1 VLRQLISLI
10 IVCALIRPA
19 LAAAIVDPLSVPNNP
34 YGIHITDAND
44 LQVAKDLINSQGG
57 SWGYVTLVIREDQ
70 RQHQKWQSLF
80 DTMREKKIIPIV
92 RLATRMQPDSWAAPT
107 SDQAGEWADF
117 LDSLNWVI
125 KNRYVILFN
134 EPNHAKEWGNRLA
147 PAEYATVS
155 RAFIEALKHK
165 SPDFFILPA
174 GFDAMAPNSANTM
187 EITRYFQLMHQAD
200 SEIFKRFDGWTSH
213 SYPNPHFNA
222 SPDAVGKTSLRG
234 YRWEVN
240 YLAKYGLKP
249 DSPVFITETG
259 WDANNLKPSRT
270 QTVSQKL
277 EAYWMAAFTGPFNH
291 RQVVAITP
299 FILRYPQPPFSG
311 FTWLDP
317 DTDDPLPHYRAIQN
331 LPKISGSPAQTHS
344 ARTETH
350 TLPEEL
356 IADSRYVFSVEFN
369 NTGQSIWT
377 PSEFELTINY
387 PPEFDADIIDRIPF
401 TKPGQSAQ
409 VAYAFATP
417 VTPGS
422 YQLTLSLTHQGEPI
436 SEIITKTV
444 NVIPPPNVLV
454 KLKVW
459 YRRVSSGNDFTLLI
473 YDQGDVIKEFYPV
486 SVISGQAL
494 IENVKSLIPEK
505 EYRFVLVKPY
515 YLPRQTYAVL
525 DRGQTVIEFKR
536 LLPVDFNND
545 GRWSLAD
552 LWAAIKHPVN
562 TIRLIIP

>member
-1 VLRQLISLI
+1 VLLQLISFI
-10 IVCALIRPA
+10 IICAVMMPA
-19 LAAAIVDPLSVPNNP
+19 PAAAIVDPLSVPNNP

-44 LQVAKDLINSQGG
+44 LQSASELINSQGG
-57 SWGYVTLVIREDQ
+57 SWGYVTLVMREDQ

-107 SDQAGEWADF
+107 LDQAGEWADF

-125 KNRYVILFN
+125 KNRYIILFN

-155 RAFIEALKHK
+155 RAFIEALKQK

-200 SEIFKRFDGWTSH
+200 SEIFKRFDGWSSH
-213 SYPNPHFNA
+213 SYPNPHFAA
-222 SPDAVGKTSLRG
+222 SPDATGKTSLRG

-240 YLAKYGLKP
+240 YLTKYGLKP

-270 QTVSQKL
+270 QTISQKL
-277 EAYWMAAFTGPFNH
+277 EAYWMAAFSGPFNH

-299 FILRYPQPPFSG
+299 FILRYPQPPFHG

-317 DTDDPLPHYRAIQN
+317 HTDAPLPHYLAIQN
-331 LPKISGSPAQTHS
+331 LPKIAGIPLQNHS
-344 ARTETH
+344 AQVLHH
-350 TLPEEL
+350 TFPQEL
-356 IADSRYVFSVEFN
+356 IADSRYVFTIEFK

-377 PSEFELTINY
+377 SADYAFNITY
-387 PPEFDADIIDRIPF
+387 PPGFEPDMIDQIPT
-401 TKPGQSAQ
+401 TKPGQLARI
-409 VAYAFATP
+409 AYAFATP
-417 VTPGS
+417 LNPGS
-422 YQLTLSLTHQGEPI
+422 YQLSFSLTHQGEPVG
-436 SEIITKTV
+436 ETIIKNV
-444 NVIPPPNVLV
+444 NIIPPPNVLV
-454 KLKVW
+454 KLQVW
-459 YRRVSSGNDFTLLI
+459 YRRVSSGNDFALII
-473 YDQGDVIKEFYPV
+473 YDEGEVVKEFYPV

-505 EYRFVLVKPY
+505 EYRFVLTKPY
-515 YLPRQTYAVL
+515 YLPRQTYAIL
-525 DRGQTVIEFKR
+525 DRGQTVVEFNR

-552 LWAAIKHPVN
+552 LWTAIKHPVN
-562 TIRLIIP
+562 TIKLITP